1 MKNKN
6 LAYITL
12 LVESN
17 NEDDFEN
24 KIKNDRYEN
33 ITQDKLDDLLY
44 PEYVIRGFVDKT
56 AIHYNDDIP
65 QYKKLKLTKNA
76 YQKHLSKLN
85 NNDF

>member
-33 ITQDKLDDLLY
+33 ITQDKLDSLLLY
-44 PEYVIRGFVDKT
+44 PENVIRGFV
-56 AIHYNDDIP
+56 NSNS
-65 QYKKLKLTKNA
+65 L
-76 YQKHLSKLN
+76 
-85 NNDF
+85 

>member
-65 QYKKLKLTKNA
+65 Q
-76 YQKHLSKLN
+76 
-85 NNDF
+85 